1 MAGRHEVPV
10 DPEAGPVQR
19 FAFELRKLRAEA
31 GGLTYRAMARRAGY
45 SGTTLSQA
53 AAGEQLPTLAVTL
66 AYAAAC
72 GGNSAEWEARWKQAA
87 DDAAVSGAEDAG
99 EGVDAPYRGLARFE
113 PGDSGLFFG
122 RDRLTADL
130 LDLLR
135 RQRFAAVFGPSGS
148 GKSSL
153 LRAGLVPALQ
163 QSPETGLRPAV
174 IRILTP
180 GAHPARAHAP
190 LLDADGAGKGG
201 DGGGDRF
208 VIVDQFEEVY
218 TLCHDPEERT
228 RFIDLLLAARQ
239 PAGRLRV
246 LIAVRADF
254 YGRCAEHHA
263 LADALRD
270 ANLLVSPMNQD
281 ELRDAIVKPA
291 TATGLTPERALTARI
306 IRDVADESGG
316 LPLMSHALLET
327 WRRRRGR
334 ALTEAAYDAVG
345 GVSGAIARTAEHLYT
360 QLSPE
365 QAALARDLLL
375 RLITPGEGAQD
386 TRRPAPRAELTAGAH
401 GDAALVLEQLARAR
415 LVTLDDDTVDLAHEA
430 LITAWPRLHMWI
442 ETDRELLRAHRRLTH
457 TAGEWAEHGRD
468 DGVLYRGVRLAEWDD
483 RDTGLLNDLE
493 HEFLAASRDRAQ
505 AERAATRRRVR
516 LTLSGLTATVVALS
530 VLAFVALVQARR
542 AEAGQELAFARQL
555 VASARSQAQLD
566 PELGLLLATR
576 AYRTSATDETEAAL
590 RQALF
595 ESRVRAVLASHDGE
609 VLGVSFSPD
618 GRYLATSGGDGAI
631 RVWRYGTTLRD
642 PVVLRGHH
650 EGQVWTPVFSPDGT
664 RITAAG
670 QDGTVSVW
678 TWASS
683 AKPVTLR
690 GHTARVW
697 SATFSP
703 DGRSVA
709 SVGDDGTVRIWNA
722 TGRGER
728 VVLRGHD
735 GRTLG
740 VSYSPDGRRLAS
752 SGGDGTVRIWNVESR
767 RTTVVLRGHG
777 DSVEAVA
784 FSPDGQR
791 IATASTDGTAR
802 LWDPAAPTE
811 SVVLG
816 SHDGTAEGIGFSPDG
831 TRVASTGNDG
841 TVRIWNVHHRAAP
854 LILRGH
860 RGAVMTVAFAPDG
873 RHLVSVSEDGT
884 VRIWDAAPTGSDS
897 VLTGHEGP
905 VWATVPSRD
914 GHRLASASADGTVRV
929 WRTGSTAPPTVLR
942 GHDGE
947 VLGVAFSPDGR
958 RVAGTGDDGTTRI
971 WPVDGATKPVVLRG
985 HGGAVWTAE
994 FSPDGRRLVTGG
1006 SDGTVRIWHT
1016 TSGAA
1021 PLVVD
1026 TGQDNVRYVAYSPD
1040 GHRVAAAGL
1049 DGTIHVLDPTTGE
1062 ELEVLRGHN
1071 GLVWSVAFSPDG
1083 RHLVSGGNDGTA
1095 RLWDLTRPGG
1105 PRVLNGHQGVVW
1117 SVAFSSDSRR
1127 VATTGND
1134 ATTRIWET
1142 TGSSPPVVLHGFGAS
1157 VENTNFL
1164 PGNRFV
1170 SSHDDGTVRV
1180 WTCRPCEP
1188 IDEVLRRSREGITRD
1203 LTQEERGGY
1212 LNETAG

>member
-1 MAGRHEVPV
+1 MAGRREVPV
-10 DPEAGPVQR
+10 DPGAGPVQR
-19 FAFELRKLRAEA
+19 FAFELRKLRTEA
-31 GGLTYRAMARRAGY
+31 GGMTYRAMAERAGY

-53 AAGEQLPTLAVTL
+53 AAGERLPTLAVTL
-66 AYAAAC
+66 AYVAAC
-72 GGNSAEWEARWKQAA
+72 GGNAGEWEARWKQIV
-87 DDAAVSGAEDAG
+87 DDAAAVGAEEVGG
-99 EGVDAPYRGLARFE
+99 EGADAPYRGLARFE

-122 RDRLTADL
+122 RDRLTTDL

-135 RQRFAAVFGPSGS
+135 RRRFAAVFGPSGS

-153 LRAGLVPALQ
+153 LRAGLIPTLQ
-163 QSPETGLRPAV
+163 HSQEPGLRPAV
-174 IRILTP
+174 IQILTP
-180 GAHPARAHAP
+180 GDHPARAHAP
-190 LLDADGAGKGG
+190 LLDASRPG
-201 DGGGDRF
+201 DGGTDTF

-218 TLCHDPEERT
+218 TLCHDIAERT

-239 PAGRLRV
+239 PTSRLRV

-254 YGRCAEHHA
+254 YGRCAEHHG

-270 ANLLVSPMNQD
+270 ANLLVSPMSPA
-281 ELRDAIVKPA
+281 ELREAIVKPA
-291 TATGLTPERALTARI
+291 TATGLTVERALTARV

-334 ALTEAAYDAVG
+334 VLTEAAYDAVG
-345 GVSGAIARTAEHLYT
+345 GVSGAIARTAERLYT
-360 QLSPE
+360 RLSPE
-365 QAALARDLLL
+365 QAAVARDLLL

-386 TRRPAPRAELTAGAH
+386 TRRPALRTELAASTG
-401 GDAALVLEQLARAR
+401 GDAALVLERLARAR

-430 LITAWPRLHMWI
+430 LITAWPRLRMWI
-442 ETDRELLRAHRRLTH
+442 ETDRELLRAHRRLTN

-483 RDTGLLNDLE
+483 RDTGRLNDLE

-505 AERAATRRRVR
+505 AERAAVRRRVR
-516 LTLSGLTATVVALS
+516 LTVSGLTAAVVALT
-530 VLAFVALVQARR
+530 VLAGVAFVQARR
-542 AEAGQELAFARQL
+542 AEAGQALAFSRQL
-555 VASARSQAQLD
+555 VASARGQAQLD
-566 PELGLLLATR
+566 PELGLLLATS

-590 RQALF
+590 RQAVF
-595 ESRVRAVLASHDGE
+595 ESRVRAVLASHDGQ

-642 PVVLRGHH
+642 PVVLRGRDG
-650 EGQVWTPVFSPDGT
+650 EVWTPVFSPDGT

-670 QDGTVSVW
+670 EDGTVSVW
-678 TWASS
+678 KWASG
-683 AKPVTLR
+683 AEPVILR
-690 GHTARVW
+690 GHTAQVW

-703 DGRSVA
+703 DGRKVA
-709 SVGDDGTVRIWNA
+709 SAGDDGTVRIWNA
-722 TGRGER
+722 TGRGEP

-735 GRTLG
+735 GRALG
-740 VSYSPDGRRLAS
+740 VSFSPDGRRLAS
-752 SGGDGTVRIWNVESR
+752 SGGDGTVRVWDVGSR

-777 DSVEAVA
+777 NSVEAVA

-802 LWDPAAPTE
+802 LWDPDAPAE

-816 SHDGTAEGIGFSPDG
+816 SHDGTAEGIGFSRDG
-831 TRVASTGNDG
+831 ARVASTGNDG

-860 RGAVMTVAFAPDG
+860 RGTVTAVAFAADG
-873 RHLVSVSEDGT
+873 RRLVSASEDGT
-884 VRIWDAAPTGSDS
+884 VRIWEAAPTGSDS
-897 VLTGHEGP
+897 VLTGHDGP

-914 GHRLASASADGTVRV
+914 GRRLASAGADGTVRV

-958 RVAGTGDDGTTRI
+958 QVAGTGDDGTTRI
-971 WPVDGATKPVVLRG
+971 WPVDNATKPVVLRG
-985 HGGAVWTAE
+985 HDGPVWTAE

-1006 SDGTVRIWHT
+1006 SDGTVRIWRT
-1016 TSGAA
+1016 TPGAE

-1026 TGQDNVRYVAYSPD
+1026 TGQDKVRYVAYSPD
-1040 GHRVAAAGL
+1040 GRRVAAAGL
-1049 DGTIHVLDPTTGE
+1049 DGTIHVLDPATGKD
-1062 ELEVLRGHN
+1062 LKVLRGHK
-1071 GLVWSVAFSPDG
+1071 GLVWTVAFSPDG
-1083 RHLVSGGNDGTA
+1083 RHLVSGGNDGSA
-1095 RLWDLTRPGG
+1095 RLWDLTKPGR

-1117 SVAFSSDSRR
+1117 SVSFGPDGRR
-1127 VATTGND
+1127 VVTSGND
-1134 ATTRIWET
+1134 ATTRIWST
-1142 TGSSPPVVLHGFGAS
+1142 TDNSPPVVLHGFGAS
-1157 VENTNFL
+1157 VENTNVL

-1180 WTCRPCEP
+1180 WTCLPCEP
-1188 IDEVLRRSREGITRD
+1188 IDEVLRRSRDGITRG
-1203 LTQEERGGY
+1203 LTQEERAGY
-1212 LNETAG
+1212 LNESAG

>member
-1 MAGRHEVPV
+1 MAGRREVPV
-10 DPEAGPVQR
+10 DPGAGPVQR
-19 FAFELRKLRAEA
+19 FAFELRKLRTEV
-31 GGLTYRAMARRAGY
+31 GGMTYRAMAERAGY

-53 AAGEQLPTLAVTL
+53 AAGGQLPTLAVTL
-66 AYAAAC
+66 AYVSAC
-72 GGNSAEWEARWKQAA
+72 GGDAVEWEARWKQAV
-87 DDAAVSGAEDAG
+87 DDAAAVGAEEEGG
-99 EGVDAPYRGLARFE
+99 EGADAPYRGLARFE
-113 PGDSGLFFG
+113 PGDSELFFG
-122 RDRLTADL
+122 RDRLTTDL

-135 RQRFAAVFGPSGS
+135 RRRFAAVFGPSGS

-153 LRAGLVPALQ
+153 LRAGLIPTLQ
-163 QSPETGLRPAV
+163 HSQEPGLRPAV
-174 IRILTP
+174 IQILTP
-180 GAHPARAHAP
+180 GDHPARAHAP
-190 LLDADGAGKGG
+190 LLDASRPG
-201 DGGGDRF
+201 DGGTETL

-218 TLCHDPEERT
+218 TLCQDPAERT

-239 PAGRLRV
+239 PASRLRV

-270 ANLLVSPMNQD
+270 ANLLVTPMNQE

-291 TATGLTPERALTARI
+291 TATGLTLERALTARI

-345 GVSGAIARTAEHLYT
+345 GVSGAIARTAERLYT

-365 QAALARDLLL
+365 QAAVARDLLL

-386 TRRPAPRAELTAGAH
+386 TRRPALRTELAARTR
-401 GDAALVLEQLARAR
+401 GDAALVLERLARAR

-430 LITAWPRLHMWI
+430 LITAWPRLRMWI
-442 ETDRELLRAHRRLTH
+442 ETGREQLRAHRRLTH

-468 DGVLYRGVRLAEWDD
+468 DGVLYRGVRLADWDD
-483 RDTGLLNDLE
+483 RDTGRLNDLE

-505 AERAATRRRVR
+505 AERAAVRRRVR
-516 LTLSGLTATVVALS
+516 LTVSGLMAAVVALT
-530 VLAFVALVQARR
+530 VLAGVAFVQARR
-542 AEAGQELAFARQL
+542 AEAGQALAFSRQL
-555 VASARSQAQLD
+555 VANARGQAELD
-566 PELGLLLATR
+566 PELGLLLATS
-576 AYRTSATDETEAAL
+576 AYRTSATEETEAAL
-590 RQALF
+590 RQAVF
-595 ESRVRAVLASHDGE
+595 ESRVRAVLASHDGQ

-642 PVVLRGHH
+642 PVVLRGRDG
-650 EGQVWTPVFSPDGT
+650 EVWTPVFSPDGT

-670 QDGTVSVW
+670 EDGTVSVW
-678 TWASS
+678 KWASG
-683 AKPVTLR
+683 AEPVILR
-690 GHTARVW
+690 GHTAQAW

-709 SVGDDGTVRIWNA
+709 SASDDGTVRIWNA
-722 TGRGER
+722 TGRGEP
-728 VVLRGHD
+728 VVLRGHE
-735 GRTLG
+735 GRALG
-740 VSYSPDGRRLAS
+740 VSFSPDGRRLAS
-752 SGGDGTVRIWNVESR
+752 SGGDGTVRVWDVRSR
-767 RTTVVLRGHG
+767 RTTVVLRGHSN
-777 DSVEAVA
+777 SVEAVA

-802 LWDPAAPTE
+802 LWDPDVPAE

-816 SHDGTAEGIGFSPDG
+816 SHDGTAEGIGFSRDG
-831 TRVASTGNDG
+831 ARVASTGNDG

-860 RGAVMTVAFAPDG
+860 RGTVTAVAFSADG
-873 RHLVSVSEDGT
+873 RRLVSASEDGT
-884 VRIWDAAPTGSDS
+884 VRIWEAAPAGSDS
-897 VLTGHEGP
+897 VLTGHDGP

-914 GHRLASASADGTVRV
+914 GRRLASAGADGTVRV

-971 WPVDGATKPVVLRG
+971 WPVDNATKPVVLRG
-985 HGGAVWTAE
+985 HDGPVWTAE

-1006 SDGTVRIWHT
+1006 SDGTVRIWRT
-1016 TSGAA
+1016 TPGAE

-1026 TGQDNVRYVAYSPD
+1026 TGQDKVRYVAYSPD
-1040 GHRVAAAGL
+1040 GRRVAAAGL
-1049 DGTIHVLDPTTGE
+1049 DGTIHVLDPATGKD
-1062 ELEVLRGHN
+1062 LKVLRGHK
-1071 GLVWSVAFSPDG
+1071 GLVWTVAFSPDG
-1083 RHLVSGGNDGTA
+1083 RHLVSGGNDGSA
-1095 RLWDLTRPGG
+1095 RLWDLTKPGR

-1117 SVAFSSDSRR
+1117 SVSFGPDGRR
-1127 VATTGND
+1127 VVTSGND
-1134 ATTRIWET
+1134 ATTRIWST
-1142 TGSSPPVVLHGFGAS
+1142 TDNSPPVVLHGFGAS
-1157 VENTNFL
+1157 VENTNVL

-1180 WTCRPCEP
+1180 WTCLPCEP
-1188 IDEVLRRSREGITRD
+1188 IDEVLRRSRDGITRE
-1203 LTQEERGGY
+1203 LTQEERASY
-1212 LNETAG
+1212 LNESAG